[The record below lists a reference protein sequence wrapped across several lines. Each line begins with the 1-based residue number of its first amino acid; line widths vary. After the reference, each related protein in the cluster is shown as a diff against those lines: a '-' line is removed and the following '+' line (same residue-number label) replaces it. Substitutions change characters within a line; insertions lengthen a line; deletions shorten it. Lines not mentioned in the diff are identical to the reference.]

1 MPFRPNAPGV
11 VDLAALQ
18 ARILNKVGGTG
29 SGAEFALEAL
39 RFPYRQVF
47 GPGEEARRFGKLFQP
62 KVGIEQIRAWPDYA
76 VAAPARSKRRESP
89 AETGPE
95 PEDES

>member
-1 MPFRPNAPGV
+1 MSWTWRHCRPASC
-11 VDLAALQ
+11 
-18 ARILNKVGGTG
+18 NKVGGNG

-47 GPGEEARRFGKLFQP
+47 GPGEQDPSFGKLFQP

-76 VAAPARSKRRESP
+76 VAAAAQAAENP
-89 AETGPE
+89 AETGPAE
-95 PEDES
+95 TGPAEDES